1 MAGCRQA
8 GTHEGKSSEVARMSG
23 NIDIKFNPQGFAECL
38 SGMSGIVES
47 ETSKIAARA
56 DGYVRNGSGFHVEMS
71 NEPRFKD
78 SAFGVT
84 RPIGRVVAND
94 DETSKEEAENK
105 ILSKAVT
112 G

>member
-1 MAGCRQA
+1 MAVQI
-8 GTHEGKSSEVARMSG
+8 TINFKPE
-23 NIDIKFNPQGFAECL
+23 GFAECL

-47 ETSKIAARA
+47 EASRIAARA
-56 DGYVRNGSGFHVEMS
+56 DGYVIKGSGFHVEH
-71 NEPRFKD
+71 
-78 SAFGVT
+78 GVT

-105 ILSKAVT
+105 ILSKAVH

>member
-1 MAGCRQA
+1 MGVQI
-8 GTHEGKSSEVARMSG
+8 TINFKPE
-23 NIDIKFNPQGFAECL
+23 GFAECL

-47 ETSKIAARA
+47 EASRIAARA
-56 DGYVRNGSGFHVEMS
+56 DGYVIKGSGFHVEMS

-78 SAFGVT
+78 SAYGVT

-94 DETSKEEAENK
+94 DETSAEEAEDK

>member
-1 MAGCRQA
+1 
-8 GTHEGKSSEVARMSG
+8 MSTKI
-23 NIDIKFNPQGFAECL
+23 NIKFNPAGFAECL
-38 SGMSGIVES
+38 SGTSGMVES
-47 ETSKIAARA
+47 EASKIAARA

-71 NEPRFKD
+71 NEPRFQD
-78 SAFGVT
+78 SGYGVT

-105 ILSKAVT
+105 ILSKAVS

>member
-1 MAGCRQA
+1 
-8 GTHEGKSSEVARMSG
+8 MSTKI
-23 NIDIKFNPQGFAECL
+23 NIKFNPAGFAECL
-38 SGMSGIVES
+38 SGTSGMVES
-47 ETSKIAARA
+47 EASKIAARA

-71 NEPRFKD
+71 NEPRFQY
-78 SAFGVT
+78 SGYGVT

-105 ILSKAVT
+105 ILSKAVS

>member
-1 MAGCRQA
+1 MATQI
-8 GTHEGKSSEVARMSG
+8 
-23 NIDIKFNPQGFAECL
+23 NITFKPEGFAECL
-38 SGMSGIVES
+38 SGMTDQVQAEAD
-47 ETSKIAARA
+47 KIAMRA
-56 DGYVRNGSGFHVEMS
+56 NAEVTKGSGFHVEMS

-78 SAFGVT
+78 SAYGVT

-94 DETSKEEAENK
+94 AETSKEEAEYK